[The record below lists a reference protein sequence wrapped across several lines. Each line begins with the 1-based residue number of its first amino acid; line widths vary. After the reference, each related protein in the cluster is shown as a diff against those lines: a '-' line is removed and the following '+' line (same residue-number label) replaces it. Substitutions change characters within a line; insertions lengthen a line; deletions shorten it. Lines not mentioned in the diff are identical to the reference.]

1 MLIPAPES
9 SIFNLTDDGERGWY
23 FFPSLSPHF
32 SDGWDLHLSESS
44 STFLCSVSVKIWKKN
59 LRGRL
64 TLYPRWRRKRIR
76 LNDPA
81 VFRHVERQADPCC
94 PCCIHLDDRNRMV
107 RWRVK
112 LRSKEQL
119 YDRPKAISTEPGP
132 TSTALNNS
140 WTMCVAYE
148 LHRKWVV
155 WGGAYCTS
163 IHNIWWGHWDCV
175 NERVDHKRRDN
186 CAPCLDAYHRKLC
199 TWTSVLLH
207 KRKLHVFCVISFLV
221 LARICY
227 LFK

>member
-1 MLIPAPES
+1 MRISGLYLESKWPYLVFIWKNVEAFKKTKPRYHSCNKDLLDSRHKQRCFKFGNLQTLVNGLSSGFIGLMLIPAPES

-44 STFLCSVSVKIWKKN
+44 STFLCSVSVRIWKKN

-76 LNDPA
+76 LKWA
-81 VFRHVERQADPCC
+81 GSFSARWATCC

-119 YDRPKAISTEPGP
+119 YDRPKAISTEPCP

-140 WTMCVAYE
+140 SKMSVAYE
-148 LHRKWVV
+148 L
-155 WGGAYCTS
+155 A
-163 IHNIWWGHWDCV
+163 
-175 NERVDHKRRDN
+175 
-186 CAPCLDAYHRKLC
+186 A
-199 TWTSVLLH
+199 
-207 KRKLHVFCVISFLV
+207 
-221 LARICY
+221 
-227 LFK
+227 

>member
-44 STFLCSVSVKIWKKN
+44 STFLCSVSVRIQKKN

-76 LNDPA
+76 LNEPA
-81 VFRHVERQADPCC
+81 VFPHGERQADPCC
-94 PCCIHLDDRNRMV
+94 PCCIHLDDRNRMI

-140 WTMCVAYE
+140 WTMCVAYSCMSCIGSE
-148 LHRKWVV
+148 WFGVV
-155 WGGAYCTS
+155 HTVLPS
-163 IHNIWWGHWDCV
+163 IIYGEGTGTASTKGSITKEETIAHHG
-175 NERVDHKRRDN
+175 
-186 CAPCLDAYHRKLC
+186 
-199 TWTSVLLH
+199 T
-207 KRKLHVFCVISFLV
+207 
-221 LARICY
+221 
-227 LFK
+227 